1 MDDVESI
8 QVLKLAVFPYQGLGA
23 KALKNS
29 VEIIDGR
36 ESVATFLHFA
46 FLLPLI
52 IKTHYGFLIKLDS
65 ENKHYS

>member
-8 QVLKLAVFPYQGLGA
+8 QVLKSAVFSYQGLAA
-23 KALKNS
+23 KSLKNS

-52 IKTHYGFLIKLDS
+52 IKTHYGFRIKLDS
-65 ENKHYS
+65 ENKHYW